1 MNDNLISQKKK
12 KMKMKKI
19 LLLLFITAFSS
30 NVIAQGNF
38 AKKASKITNEM
49 TEVLSLSGEE
59 KAKVY
64 QIQLKRFQDVES
76 IREKHKDDAEIR
88 KSELKKV
95 FNKLYGK
102 LSEALGKNKMQQWG
116 DYKRE
121 SGRD

>member
-64 QIQLKRFQDVES
+64 QIQLKRFQEVES
-76 IREKHKDDAEIR
+76 IREKYKDDTETR

-121 SGRD
+121 IGRD

>member
-1 MNDNLISQKKK
+1 
-12 KMKMKKI
+12 MKKI
-19 LLLLFITAFSS
+19 ILLLFLTVFSS
-30 NVIAQGNF
+30 NVIAQDNF

-49 TEVLSLSGEE
+49 TKVLSLSGEE

-64 QIQLKRFQDVES
+64 QIQFKRFQDVES
-76 IREKHKDDAEIR
+76 IHKKHKDDAETR

-121 SGRD
+121 IGRD

>member
-1 MNDNLISQKKK
+1 
-12 KMKMKKI
+12 MKKI
-19 LLLLFITAFSS
+19 LLLLFLTVFSS

-64 QIQLKRFQDVES
+64 QIQLKRFQEVES
-76 IREKHKDDAEIR
+76 IREKYKDDTETR

-121 SGRD
+121 IGRD

>member
-1 MNDNLISQKKK
+1 
-12 KMKMKKI
+12 MKKI
-19 LLLLFITAFSS
+19 LLLLFLTVFSS
-30 NVIAQGNF
+30 NVIAQDNF
-38 AKKASKITNEM
+38 EKKASKITNEM

-76 IREKHKDDAEIR
+76 IREKHKDDAETR

>member
-1 MNDNLISQKKK
+1 
-12 KMKMKKI
+12 MKKI
-19 LLLLFITAFSS
+19 LLLLLLTVFSS
-30 NVIAQGNF
+30 NVIAQDNF

-49 TEVLSLSGEE
+49 TEVLSLSVEE

-76 IREKHKDDAEIR
+76 IREKYKDDAETR

-121 SGRD
+121 IGRD

>member
-1 MNDNLISQKKK
+1 
-12 KMKMKKI
+12 MKKI
-19 LLLLFITAFSS
+19 ILLAFLTVFTS
-30 NVIAQGNF
+30 NVIAQDDL
-38 AKKASKITNEM
+38 AKKATKITNEM
-49 TEVLSLSGEE
+49 SEVLSLSIEE

-64 QIQLKRFQDVES
+64 EIQLKRFQEVET
-76 IREKHKDDAEIR
+76 IREEYKYDSETR

-121 SGRD
+121 IGRD

>member
-1 MNDNLISQKKK
+1 
-12 KMKMKKI
+12 MKKI
-19 LLLLFITAFSS
+19 LLLLLLTVFSS
-30 NVIAQGNF
+30 NVIAQDNF

-49 TEVLSLSGEE
+49 SEVLSLSLEE

-76 IREKHKDDAEIR
+76 IREKYKDDAETR

-121 SGRD
+121 IGRD

>member
-1 MNDNLISQKKK
+1 
-12 KMKMKKI
+12 MKKI
-19 LLLLFITAFSS
+19 LLLLLLTVFSS
-30 NVIAQGNF
+30 NVIAQDNF
-38 AKKASKITNEM
+38 AKKASEITNEM
-49 TEVLSLSGEE
+49 SEVLSLSLEE

-76 IREKHKDDAEIR
+76 IREKYKDDAETR

-116 DYKRE
+116 NYKRE
-121 SGRD
+121 IGRD

>member
-1 MNDNLISQKKK
+1 
-12 KMKMKKI
+12 MKKI
-19 LLLLFITAFSS
+19 LLLLLLTVFSS
-30 NVIAQGNF
+30 NVIAQDNF

-49 TEVLSLSGEE
+49 SEVLSLSLEE

-76 IREKHKDDAEIR
+76 IREKYKDDAETR

-116 DYKRE
+116 NYKRE
-121 SGRD
+121 IGRD

>member
-1 MNDNLISQKKK
+1 
-12 KMKMKKI
+12 MKKI
-19 LLLLFITAFSS
+19 LLLLFLTVFSS
-30 NVIAQGNF
+30 NVIAQDNF

-49 TEVLSLSGEE
+49 SEVLSLSLEE

-76 IREKHKDDAEIR
+76 IREKYKDDAETR

-116 DYKRE
+116 NYKRE
-121 SGRD
+121 IGRD